1 MKRWCRGPI
10 AARRRAITL
19 GLLVGCLVSATSVQ
33 ASGDA
38 PFGVTPGD
46 ELEISRGR
54 SFARVVNSADPTE
67 VVTLAGVGLR
77 AGGEAVSRCA
87 MEPGCLRRRAES
99 SAGRFSVV
107 PKVADLEGLHL
118 DPRDLEELRRCR
130 VGKCDLRL
138 PEEAIR
144 TFERELDWSS
154 PQAEARANTL
164 FRAFLVERASA
175 YLAHGHVGLQPYADR
190 LDGVNL
196 AAGMELILRRSIPG
210 LDQAPEVREY
220 LEKAPSG
227 PSTVLD
233 EHLAWHREHM
243 YRKSVVSL
251 EHVVVVRRDEPGRR
265 ADSGDLEETLLEP
278 LPRSRGGSHGVREAS
293 KRGRRP
299 PRRRGPLTDGHPSIG
314 LQLARAHSAAQIG
327 QRAGRI

>member
-1 MKRWCRGPI
+1 
-10 AARRRAITL
+10 
-19 GLLVGCLVSATSVQ
+19 
-33 ASGDA
+33 
-38 PFGVTPGD
+38 
-46 ELEISRGR
+46 
-54 SFARVVNSADPTE
+54 
-67 VVTLAGVGLR
+67 
-77 AGGEAVSRCA
+77 
-87 MEPGCLRRRAES
+87 
-99 SAGRFSVV
+99 
-107 PKVADLEGLHL
+107 
-118 DPRDLEELRRCR
+118 

-154 PQAEARANTL
+154 PQAEARANRL

-196 AAGMELILRRSIPG
+196 AAGMALILRRSIPG

-251 EHVVVVRRDEPGRR
+251 EHVVVVRRDEPGRER
-265 ADSGDLEETLLEP
+265 ILVISKKLYSSHYLEAAVEVTEFDR
-278 LPRSRGGSHGVREAS
+278 PRSGAE
-293 KRGRRP
+293 GRLVVAARSRTDI
-299 PRRRGPLTDGHPSIG
+299 RRSGFNWLERILLRRLVKNRVESELDDLRQRIE
-314 LQLARAHSAAQIG
+314 
-327 QRAGRI
+327 QRAETRNVHATTLVRTTQSDQ